1 MNYKKYHS
9 GWQYPLDYLEFLYT
23 FIQKNAPKK
32 IVEIGTRYG
41 DTSIVMASAL
51 EDSKSIIKTYD
62 QTPSEYIDKNI
73 KLNNFE
79 DIIFFKQQNFNN
91 WLDNPEDFD
100 ILYVDVDNTYEKIY
114 RLKENKFIKKQNKLV
129 IFEAARF
136 NKEDTNIIF
145 ESKTNPY
152 KLGKL

>member
-1 MNYKKYHS
+1 MGLKKVHK
-9 GWQYPLDYLEFLYT
+9 GWQYPEDYLNFLYT
-23 FIQKNAPKK
+23 LIKDIKPKK

-41 DTSIVMASAL
+41 DTSMVMASAL
-51 EDSKSIIKTYD
+51 KDSKSIIKTYD
-62 QTPSEYIDKNI
+62 QTISEHINKNI

-79 DIIFFKQQNFNN
+79 DVIFFKQQNFNN

-100 ILYVDVDNTYEKIY
+100 VLYVDVDNTYEKIY
-114 RLKENKFIKKQNKLV
+114 HLKENKFIKKQNKLV

-136 NKEDTNIIF
+136 SKEDTNIIF
-145 ESKTNPY
+145 ESKFKPY

>member
-1 MNYKKYHS
+1 MGLKKVHK
-9 GWQYPLDYLEFLYT
+9 GWQYPEDYLNFLYT
-23 FIQKNAPKK
+23 LIKDIKPKK

-41 DTSIVMASAL
+41 DTSMVMASAL
-51 EDSKSIIKTYD
+51 KDSKSIIKTYD
-62 QTPSEYIDKNI
+62 QTISEYIDKNI

-79 DIIFFKQQNFNN
+79 DVIFFKQQNFNN

-100 ILYVDVDNTYEKIY
+100 VLYVDVDNTYEKIY
-114 RLKENKFIKKQNKLV
+114 HLKENKFIKKQNKLV

-136 NKEDTNIIF
+136 SKEDTSIIF
-145 ESKTNPY
+145 ESKFKPY

>member
-1 MNYKKYHS
+1 MDLKKIHG
-9 GWQYPLDYLEFLYT
+9 GWQYPGDYLYFLHT
-23 FIQKNAPKK
+23 LIKDIKPKK

-41 DTSIVMASAL
+41 DTSMVMASAL

-62 QTPSEYIDKNI
+62 QTTSEYIDKNI

-79 DIIFFKQQNFNN
+79 DIIFFKQQSFNN

-100 ILYVDVDNTYEKIY
+100 VLYVDVDNTYEKID

>member
-1 MNYKKYHS
+1 M
-9 GWQYPLDYLEFLYT
+9 
-23 FIQKNAPKK
+23 
-32 IVEIGTRYG
+32 
-41 DTSIVMASAL
+41 VMASAL

-62 QTPSEYIDKNI
+62 QTTSEYIDKNI

-79 DIIFFKQQNFNN
+79 DIIFFKQQSFNN

-100 ILYVDVDNTYEKIY
+100 VLYVDVDNTYEKID

>member
-1 MNYKKYHS
+1 MDLKKVHG
-9 GWQYPLDYLEFLYT
+9 GWQYPWDYLYFLYT
-23 FIQKNAPKK
+23 LIKDIKPEK

-41 DTSIVMASAL
+41 DTSMVMANAL

-62 QTPSEYIDKNI
+62 QTTSEYINKNI

-79 DIIFFKQQNFNN
+79 DIIFFKQQSFNN

-100 ILYVDVDNTYEKIY
+100 VL
-114 RLKENKFIKKQNKLV
+114 
-129 IFEAARF
+129 FEAARF